1 VSRAGTRP
9 LIEAAQVAPAT
20 FVVTAHGD
28 LDDASSDE
36 LGDLLLP
43 LAATDGAHIVLDL
56 LGVRDLERRPL
67 DVVVVCAQLLERRGR
82 RLTLVAS
89 SRHLTELVYT
99 SGLDR
104 IALLERS
111 LQAGLAHA
119 H

>member
-1 VSRAGTRP
+1 
-9 LIEAAQVAPAT
+9 LLEAAQVAPAT
-20 FVVTAHGD
+20 FVVTVHGN
-28 LDDASSDE
+28 LDDTSSHE

-43 LAATDGAHIVLDL
+43 LAARDGAQVVLDL
-56 LGVRDLERRPL
+56 LGVHDAERDALG
-67 DVVVVCAQLLERRGR
+67 VVVAVAQLLERRGR

-89 SRHLTELVYT
+89 NRHLTELVYA

-104 IALLERS
+104 IATLERS